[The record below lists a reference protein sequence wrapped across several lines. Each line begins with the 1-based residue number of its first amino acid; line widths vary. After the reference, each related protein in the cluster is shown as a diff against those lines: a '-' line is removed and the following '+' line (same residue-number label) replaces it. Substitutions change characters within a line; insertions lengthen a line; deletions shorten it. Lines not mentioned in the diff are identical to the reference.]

1 MCKREKLDL
10 LEDQIREEYS
20 SMTYL
25 EIIDEIDRLNKE
37 EATEENKLRLS
48 ILAEIAK
55 DCEMDEDRMYD

>member
-1 MCKREKLDL
+1 MDL